1 MKLGRVRL
9 LSTTTVPIVALD
21 SLEIAVLRHFLNPPN
36 WFTSASLFCGMY
48 GIVLA
53 TGVEGEPNFYRA
65 SLMILFA
72 AVFDMLDGRVARM
85 TGRGTDFGIQLDS
98 LADMVSFGIAPAVLL
113 YAWGVHSLGTVGL
126 VGAFVFALCGAFR
139 LARFNCG
146 ADGNKDELSTG
157 LTITMAGATVA
168 AAVMAHAASGRTMV
182 EHPWNVWVLSMIL
195 GFLMVS
201 EVPYRSAKSFKLSR
215 EQMMGL
221 ALSFGIVLAIA
232 VKYRFPTAF
241 ISVLGAYVLSGPL
254 EAMFRRRTVVQDDEL
269 TDDERLEEP
278 NR

>member
-1 MKLGRVRL
+1 MWGL
-9 LSTTTVPIVALD
+9 LWLIDPEVT
-21 SLEIAVLRHFLNPPN
+21 VLRHFLNPPN
-36 WFTSASLFCGMY
+36 WFTSASLFCGLY
-48 GIVLA
+48 AIVLA
-53 TGVEGEPNFYRA
+53 TGVEGDPNFYRA

-98 LADMVSFGIAPAVLL
+98 LADMVSFGIAPAVVL
-113 YAWGVHSLGTVGL
+113 YAWGIHSLGTVGL
-126 VGAFVFALCGAFR
+126 IGAFVFALCGAFR

-146 ADGNKDELSTG
+146 ADGTKHDHSEG

-168 AAVMAHAASGRTMV
+168 AAVMAHATSGRTMV

-201 EVPYRSAKSFKLSR
+201 QVPYRSAKSLKLSR
-215 EQMMGL
+215 ERMMLL
-221 ALSFGIVLAIA
+221 ALVFGIVLAIA

-241 ISVLGAYVLSGPL
+241 IVVLGSYVLSGPL
-254 EAMFRRRTVVQDDEL
+254 EAIFRRRRVEVVP
-269 TDDERLEEP
+269 EEDLVAAEEEVMDKRGP
-278 NR
+278 LG